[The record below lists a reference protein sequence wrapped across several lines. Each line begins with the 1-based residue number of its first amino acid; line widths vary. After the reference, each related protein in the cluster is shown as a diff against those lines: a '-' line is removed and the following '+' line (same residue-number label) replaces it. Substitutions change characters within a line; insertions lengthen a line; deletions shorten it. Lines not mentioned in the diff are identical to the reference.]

1 MDCSM
6 PGSSILHYLPE
17 FAQTYIH
24 WVNDAVQPTHPLL
37 PPSYPSIFPSIRVSS
52 NESAICIRWPKCW
65 NFSFSLSPSNE
76 YSGLIFLRIEWFAL
90 LAVQGTL
97 KSLLQ
102 DHILKASVL
111 WHSAF
116 SMVQLAHPYMTTRK
130 TIVLTIQTFVGK
142 VMSLFFNTLSRFV
155 IAFLPRSKCLLISLL
170 QSQSSAILEPKKR
183 KSVTIL
189 YASNQKKARMNKR
202 RAENMASVK
211 LGDYLIS
218 LWTCGRYQTWSP
230 IFQSESLNQCDLN
243 KKSSVQD
250 SFKLS

>member
-37 PPSYPSIFPSIRVSS
+37 PPSYPSIFPSIRVFS

-76 YSGLIFLRIEWFAL
+76 YSGLIFLRIEWFDL

-102 DHILKASVL
+102 HHSSKVSVL

-116 SMVQLAHPYMTTRK
+116 FMVQPSHTYMTSGK
-130 TIVLTIQTFVGK
+130 TTVLTIQTFVGK
-142 VMSLFFNTLSRFV
+142 VISLLFNKLSRFV
-155 IAFLPRSKCLLISLL
+155 IAILPRSKCLNFV
-170 QSQSSAILEPKKR
+170 AA
-183 KSVTIL
+183 VTIHWFWSL
-189 YASNQKKARMNKR
+189 RKMKSDTISTFSLSNCYEVIGPDAMILLFKCCFKPAFSLSSFTLIKR
-202 RAENMASVK
+202 
-211 LGDYLIS
+211 LFG
-218 LWTCGRYQTWSP
+218 
-230 IFQSESLNQCDLN
+230 
-243 KKSSVQD
+243 SS
-250 SFKLS
+250 

>member
-1 MDCSM
+1 MLSNHL
-6 PGSSILHYLPE
+6 ILCCP
-17 FAQTYIH
+17 
-24 WVNDAVQPTHPLL
+24 PLL
-37 PPSYPSIFPSIRVSS
+37 LPSIFPRIRIFS
-52 NESAICIRWPKCW
+52 NESALHNMQPKYW
-65 NFSFSLSPSNE
+65 SFSFSNSPSNE
-76 YSGLIFLRIEWFAL
+76 YSGLISFSIDWSDL

-97 KSLLQ
+97 ESLLYH
-102 DHILKASVL
+102 HISKPSVL
-111 WHSAF
+111 QHTVF
-116 SMVQLAHPYMTTRK
+116 FMVQLSHPYMTTRK

-189 YASNQKKARMNKR
+189 YASNQKKARMNKQ